1 VRLSLSF
8 SMTLIVGRRRAMS
21 NITKSQDKSIERR
34 TGASTLISN
43 GQSLIELEPDQLRA
57 VVGGTTKNPK
67 IEVTVKPDGTIV
79 IKVN

>member
-1 VRLSLSF
+1 
-8 SMTLIVGRRRAMS
+8 MS
-21 NITKSQDKSIERR
+21 TKNQDKQIM
-34 TGASTLISN
+34 ISS

-57 VVGGTTKNPK
+57 VVGGAKNPK

>member
-1 VRLSLSF
+1 
-8 SMTLIVGRRRAMS
+8 MS
-21 NITKSQDKSIERR
+21 SIAKNQDKNIERR
-34 TGASTLISN
+34 TGTSTLISN

-57 VVGGTTKNPK
+57 VVGGANPK

>member
-1 VRLSLSF
+1 
-8 SMTLIVGRRRAMS
+8 MS
-21 NITKSQDKSIERR
+21 SITKNQDKSIERR
-34 TGASTLISN
+34 TGTSTLISN

-57 VVGGTTKNPK
+57 VVGGSRPK

>member
-1 VRLSLSF
+1 
-8 SMTLIVGRRRAMS
+8 MS
-21 NITKSQDKSIERR
+21 TINKSQDKSIERR
-34 TGASTLISN
+34 TGSSTLISA

-57 VVGGTTKNPK
+57 VVGGAAKGPK

>member
-1 VRLSLSF
+1 
-8 SMTLIVGRRRAMS
+8 MS
-21 NITKSQDKSIERR
+21 TITKNQDKSIERR
-34 TGASTLISN
+34 TGSSTLISA

-57 VVGGTTKNPK
+57 VVGGAKPK

>member
-1 VRLSLSF
+1 
-8 SMTLIVGRRRAMS
+8 MS
-21 NITKSQDKSIERR
+21 TKNQDKHMMITS
-34 TGASTLISN
+34 

-57 VVGGTTKNPK
+57 VVGGAKPK

>member
-1 VRLSLSF
+1 MSTPKQNK
-8 SMTLIVGRRRAMS
+8 TLARRDAL
-21 NITKSQDKSIERR
+21 TF
-34 TGASTLISN
+34 TA

-57 VVGGTTKNPK
+57 VVGGAKNPK

>member
-1 VRLSLSF
+1 
-8 SMTLIVGRRRAMS
+8 MS
-21 NITKSQDKSIERR
+21 TPKHQDKSIARR
-34 TGASTLISN
+34 EGLTLSS

-57 VVGGTTKNPK
+57 VVGGAKNPK